1 MTKLKKESRGWLL
14 EVWAENRESFKAI
27 VAHSVV
33 AVMMLGIFS
42 LLNLGL
48 NYILAKSNLEE
59 RSVVFKNLTDLA
71 SLVIGIVFVSYTF
84 IRLAIIITRTW
95 QRALNELKEKEK
107 PFFDKVSAEISNRIK
122 SVDAK

>member
-27 VAHSVV
+27 VAHSTV
-33 AVMMLGIFS
+33 AVIMLGTLS

-71 SLVIGIVFVSYTF
+71 SLVIGILFVSYTF
-84 IRLAIIITRTW
+84 IAIAIIITRTW